1 MEVGEVLAALKRH
14 LGAAGDDP
22 PFEGLVAGSATMPV
36 TGVATCA
43 APSLDVLRRAV
54 ADGCNLLLA
63 DGHPFFTYDAAW
75 ITKGAT
81 DAIAHAP
88 VTMAKADY
96 VRRAGL
102 AVIRLPSAWARR
114 CRRWGQCRS
123 LPGWDLGWACRY
135 RAVATSLSSA
145 ARLPVGCRKSCRRP
159 GSCRSRR
166 MCPSTRSPPGPGNER
181 PAYRETRVRTGTR
194 ILGRAGAGR
203 RAGQVDRRNGA
214 RRDRRDQDCVYG
226 RASSGRRRRST
237 RSRSAIP
244 IRSLPALPARSS
256 RRST

>member
-81 DAIAHAP
+81 HAIAHAP

-96 VRRAGL
+96 MRRAGL
-102 AVIRLPSAWARR
+102 AVIRLPSAWAAAMSAV
-114 CRRWGQCRS
+114 GSVS
-123 LPGWDLGWACRY
+123 LATWLG
-135 RAVATSLSSA
+135 L
-145 ARLPVGCRKSCRRP
+145 
-159 GSCRSRR
+159 
-166 MCPSTRSPPGPGNER
+166 GPGVPVPSGGDFVIVGGALAR
-181 PAYRETRVRTGTR
+181 WVSQILPQTRVVPFAQDVPVHT
-194 ILGRAGAGR
+194 LAAGC
-203 RAGQVDRRNGA
+203 GQ
-214 RRDRRDQDCVYG
+214 
-226 RASSGRRRRST
+226 
-237 RSRSAIP
+237 
-244 IRSLPALPARSS
+244 
-256 RRST
+256 